1 MGKILIATLF
11 LTLGIIYLKID
22 DTSVKTTLS
31 INNIASKIDNT
42 STKTDLINIRSETEM
57 LSRNKLEKS
66 ITANVLRLTFILPAY
81 MSDSIL
87 YMCYTKA
94 LKYNIPVEILTRM
107 CLLESK
113 GNPAIYDSPAGAK
126 GIMQMLPATFN
137 ECRIKLR
144 LENANIYDT
153 DTNMEC
159 AAFYLSQL
167 YNNFK
172 AKNKKLS
179 SIEAWKKAV
188 IYYNGG
194 WKATKNGKIVLVETQ
209 NYHDTVFGGL
219 KL

>member
-94 LKYNIPVEILTRM
+94 
-107 CLLESK
+107 
-113 GNPAIYDSPAGAK
+113 
-126 GIMQMLPATFN
+126 
-137 ECRIKLR
+137 
-144 LENANIYDT
+144 
-153 DTNMEC
+153 
-159 AAFYLSQL
+159 
-167 YNNFK
+167 
-172 AKNKKLS
+172 
-179 SIEAWKKAV
+179 
-188 IYYNGG
+188 
-194 WKATKNGKIVLVETQ
+194 
-209 NYHDTVFGGL
+209 
-219 KL
+219 